1 MTQTITHTFEHM
13 HISRTTVTYLLSGVC
28 LLFAVMYVF
37 NMYRVI
43 SSSVALQNVEAR
55 TATVQSAVQDLDM
68 KYISLSNRITPDLV
82 HARGMSEGTVTS
94 YISRT
99 PSLGVVSLSGYGL

>member
-1 MTQTITHTFEHM
+1 MTQTIA
-13 HISRTTVTYLLSGVC
+13 RTYEQSEGYRVYITYALASLC
-28 LLFAVMYVF
+28 AFAIVMYMF

-43 SSSVALQNVEAR
+43 SYSVALQGTEAD
-55 TATVQSAVQDLDM
+55 TVTVQKSVQELDM

-99 PSLGVVSLSGYGL
+99 PTLGMVSLR